1 MATRQARPR
10 PQRSAQVDDETDD
23 DFWDSSLPPVAR
35 SLLTSAV
42 ACFARKGFEATTTR
56 DIGTGAGL
64 STAAL
69 YVHFPSKEE
78 ALFAIMRTGHQR
90 ALEALGLPEVRNGG
104 DGDPV
109 AVMDGLVRGLVGWHA
124 RHHTVARV
132 CQYELAAL
140 TPEHYQQIAAI
151 RKGITDVFRFAVTR
165 GVAAGVFD
173 VDDVNRVVRAI
184 ESLGVDLVRWY
195 RLDGPD
201 SPDKLSEVYA
211 GLALRMLGVPPH

>member
-1 MATRQARPR
+1 MAARRARPR
-10 PQRSAQVDDETDD
+10 PQASALVDDETDEE
-23 DFWDSSLPPVAR
+23 FWGSEYPPVAR

-42 ACFARKGFEATTTR
+42 ACFAEKGFEATTTR

-78 ALFAIMRTGHQR
+78 ALFAIMRIGHQR
-90 ALEALGLPEVRNGG
+90 ALEALGPQAAR
-104 DGDPV
+104 DGADRDPV
-109 AVMDGLVRGLVGWHA
+109 TAMADLVRGLVGWHA

-132 CQYELAAL
+132 CQFELTAL
-140 TPEHYQQIAAI
+140 TPEHYRQIIAV
-151 RKGITDVFRFAVTR
+151 RKGITDVFRFAVSR

-184 ESLGVDLVRWY
+184 LSLGVDLVRWY
-195 RLDGPD
+195 RLDGAD
-201 SPDKLSEVYA
+201 SPDKLAEVYA
-211 GLALRMLGVPPH
+211 GLALRMLGVR